1 MKDPAGTRGCER
13 ARLWFRFRRRREAV
27 HKRRRKGQNP
37 RKEDRRPLV
46 RQAIERNTRN
56 AEEKE
61 EGDVA
66 VSSAK
71 TAIESRLETIRSVNY
86 FTTERSDPQGIT
98 TLTDG
103 SAALQPLEPDPPQVS
118 AEEVAQEA
126 EETFHGPE
134 YRPRTPGEL
143 GIRRAVVDELALKT
157 MYVCGALSTRDLA
170 RHLHVSQAIA
180 DDLVHWMRTE
190 QLCQV
195 TGMVG
200 NVPTIALTAQA
211 RNRAVELLSRCQYT
225 GAVPVSLASYVA
237 QVRKQSVRKVV
248 IRKPDVERAFN
259 NLVMDAKILGQIGTA
274 LNSGSTIFVH
284 GPAGVGKTAIAETM
298 SRVLAEE
305 DVWVPHAIEIDG
317 QLIVLYDPIIHREV
331 EGPRGDGHDARWVR
345 CRRPS
350 VLVGG
355 ELTIDMLDLQFNA
368 NARYYSGP
376 VQMKANNGVLI
387 VDDFGRQRVRPEELL
402 NRWVVPLDRGI
413 DFLTLVGGRKIEV
426 PFEMLVVFATNMAP
440 SDLVDGAFL
449 RRMQTKIRV
458 DAATEDQFCSI
469 FRRVAHERGL
479 RVDDAVVR
487 ELAQAI
493 RSIGQELRGCQP
505 RDLVNQVCW
514 AARYEDRP
522 PVLDRT
528 SLGRAV
534 EAYFLV
540 EKLAGAEK
548 ADR

>member
-1 MKDPAGTRGCER
+1 
-13 ARLWFRFRRRREAV
+13 
-27 HKRRRKGQNP
+27 
-37 RKEDRRPLV
+37 
-46 RQAIERNTRN
+46 
-56 AEEKE
+56 
-61 EGDVA
+61 

-71 TAIESRLETIRSVNY
+71 GSIESRLESIRTVNY
-86 FTTERSDPQGIT
+86 FPTDRSTPI
-98 TLTDG
+98 
-103 SAALQPLEPDPPQVS
+103 SIAALTEGTSALQAQEPDPPQIP
-118 AEEVAQEA
+118 AEESPREA

-134 YRPRTPGEL
+134 HRPRTAAEL
-143 GIRRAVVDELALKT
+143 GVRRAVVDELALKT

-170 RHLHVSQAIA
+170 RHLHVSQPVA
-180 DDLVHWMRTE
+180 DELVHWMRTE

-211 RNRAVELLSRCQYT
+211 RTRALELLSRCQYT

-248 IRKPDVERAFN
+248 IRRPDVERAFDN
-259 NLVMDAKILGQIGTA
+259 MVIDSKILSQIGTA

-298 SRVLAEE
+298 SRVLAEDE
-305 DVWVPHAIEIDG
+305 VWVPHAIEVDG
-317 QLIVLYDPIIHREV
+317 QLIVLYDPIIHKEL
-331 EGPRGDGHDARWVR
+331 EAPDGDTHDARWVR

-355 ELTIDMLDLQFNA
+355 ELTIDMLDLQFNI
-368 NARYYSGP
+368 NAKYYSGP

-426 PFEMLVVFATNMAP
+426 PFEMLVVFATNMDPA
-440 SDLVDGAFL
+440 DLVDAAFL

-479 RVDDAVVR
+479 RADEAVVR

-493 RSIGQELRGCQP
+493 RGIGQELRGCQP
-505 RDLVNQVCW
+505 RDLINQVCW

-540 EKLAGAEK
+540 EKLAASEK
-548 ADR
+548 AN

>member
-1 MKDPAGTRGCER
+1 M
-13 ARLWFRFRRRREAV
+13 
-27 HKRRRKGQNP
+27 
-37 RKEDRRPLV
+37 
-46 RQAIERNTRN
+46 
-56 AEEKE
+56 
-61 EGDVA
+61 
-66 VSSAK
+66 SSAK
-71 TAIESRLETIRSVNY
+71 GAIESRLESIRSINY
-86 FTTERSDPQGIT
+86 FSPERPASTGVAV
-98 TLTDG
+98 TDG
-103 SAALQPLEPDPPQVS
+103 TAALQPMEPDPPQVS
-118 AEEVAQEA
+118 TDESPREA
-126 EETFHGPE
+126 EAAFPGPE
-134 YRPRTPGEL
+134 YRPRTTGEL

-157 MYVCGALSTRDLA
+157 MYVCGALSTRELA
-170 RHLHVSQAIA
+170 RHLHVSQPVA
-180 DDLVHWMRTE
+180 DELVHWMRTE

-211 RNRAVELLSRCQYT
+211 RNRALELLSQCQYT
-225 GAVPVSLASYVA
+225 GAVPVSLASYVT
-237 QVRKQSVRKVV
+237 QVRRQSVRKLV
-248 IRKPDVERAFN
+248 IRKPDVERAFD
-259 NLVMDAKILGQIGTA
+259 NLVIDAKILGQIGTA

-298 SRVLAEE
+298 SRVLAE
-305 DVWVPHAIEIDG
+305 DDIWVPHAIEVDG
-317 QLIVLYDPIIHREV
+317 QLITLYDPLIHKEI
-331 EGPRGDGHDARWVR
+331 EGPGADTHDLRWVP

-426 PFEMLVVFATNMAP
+426 PFEMLVVFATNMDP
-440 SDLVDGAFL
+440 SDLVDAAFL

-479 RVDDAVVR
+479 RADDFVVR

-493 RSIGQELRGCQP
+493 RSLGQELRGCQP

-514 AARYEDRP
+514 AARYEDRAP
-522 PVLDRT
+522 ILDRA

-540 EKLAGAEK
+540 DKMAAAEK
-548 ADR
+548 TDR

>member
-1 MKDPAGTRGCER
+1 M
-13 ARLWFRFRRRREAV
+13 
-27 HKRRRKGQNP
+27 
-37 RKEDRRPLV
+37 
-46 RQAIERNTRN
+46 
-56 AEEKE
+56 
-61 EGDVA
+61 
-66 VSSAK
+66 
-71 TAIESRLETIRSVNY
+71 
-86 FTTERSDPQGIT
+86 
-98 TLTDG
+98 
-103 SAALQPLEPDPPQVS
+103 
-118 AEEVAQEA
+118 
-126 EETFHGPE
+126 
-134 YRPRTPGEL
+134 
-143 GIRRAVVDELALKT
+143 
-157 MYVCGALSTRDLA
+157 
-170 RHLHVSQAIA
+170 
-180 DDLVHWMRTE
+180 
-190 QLCQV
+190 
-195 TGMVG
+195 
-200 NVPTIALTAQA
+200 
-211 RNRAVELLSRCQYT
+211 ELLSQCQYT

-237 QVRKQSVRKVV
+237 QVHKQSVRKLN
-248 IRKPDVERAFN
+248 IRKPDVERAFDN
-259 NLVMDAKILGQIGTA
+259 MVIDARILGQIGTA

-298 SRVLAEE
+298 SRVLAEDE
-305 DVWVPHAIEIDG
+305 VWVPYAIEVDG
-317 QLIVLYDPIIHREV
+317 QIIVLYDPIIHKKV
-331 EGPRGDGHDARWVR
+331 ESPGADTCDARWVR

-426 PFEMLVVFATNMAP
+426 PFEMLVVFATNMDP
-440 SDLVDGAFL
+440 SELVDAAFL

-469 FRRVAHERGL
+469 FRRVARDREL
-479 RVDDAVVR
+479 RVDDSVIR
-487 ELAQAI
+487 ELAHAI

-514 AARYEDRP
+514 AARYEDRT
-522 PVLDRT
+522 PVLDRA

-540 EKLAGAEK
+540 EKLAESEGISQAE
-548 ADR
+548 R

>member
-1 MKDPAGTRGCER
+1 MSA
-13 ARLWFRFRRRREAV
+13 
-27 HKRRRKGQNP
+27 
-37 RKEDRRPLV
+37 
-46 RQAIERNTRN
+46 
-56 AEEKE
+56 
-61 EGDVA
+61 
-66 VSSAK
+66 AK
-71 TAIESRLETIRSVNY
+71 TAIESRLDTIRTVNY
-86 FTTERSDPQGIT
+86 FASDRSTPA
-98 TLTDG
+98 
-103 SAALQPLEPDPPQVS
+103 SAAEINDTLGNLPLLVTEPSLAS
-118 AEEVAQEA
+118 AEEAANEGDGVFQ
-126 EETFHGPE
+126 GPE
-134 YRPRTPGEL
+134 YRPRSAAEL
-143 GIRRAVVDELALKT
+143 GVRRPVVDELALKT

-170 RHLHVSQAIA
+170 RHLHVTQPIA
-180 DDLVHWMRTE
+180 DELVGWMRTE

-211 RNRAVELLSRCQYT
+211 RTRAMELLSQCQYT

-237 QVRKQSVRKVV
+237 QVRAQSVRKLV
-248 IRKPDVERAFN
+248 IRKPDVERAFDHM
-259 NLVMDAKILGQIGTA
+259 VIDVRILGQIGTA

-298 SRVLAEE
+298 SRVLAED
-305 DVWVPHAIEIDG
+305 DVWVPYAIEVDG
-317 QLIVLYDPIIHREV
+317 QIIVLYDPIIHKEI
-331 EGPRGDGHDARWVR
+331 EGPGTDTCDARWVR

-368 NARYYSGP
+368 NSKYYSGP

-426 PFEMLVVFATNMAP
+426 PFEMLVVFATNMEP
-440 SDLVDGAFL
+440 SELVDAAFL

-469 FRRVAHERGL
+469 FRRVAQERGL
-479 RVDDAVVR
+479 RAEESVIR
-487 ELAQAI
+487 GLAQAI

-534 EAYFLV
+534 ESYFLV
-540 EKLAGAEK
+540 EKTEATGDTEQPIP
-548 ADR
+548 R